1 MKYLVPAA
9 LAAALAA
16 CGQPAANDAAAPAN
30 DAGATSTANMTA
42 NAAPSW
48 GEARPVAERYQP
60 HFNQRWSQGGAAVTP
75 AEVEQMLGAQNPR
88 EVVTALYGNGE
99 NSRWDTVASGIA
111 KGDPAWLALAVRLAQ
126 GTDAGTSDDFAIA
139 AGDALTTN
147 PTGALRLLSQIEM
160 GVGACTEN
168 GFEVPA
174 EQARIFFQTARAS
187 LDQVTDP
194 ALRALKDSCINQLRQ
209 GEAGYP
215 GLGGATPTAATNVA
229 K

>member
-1 MKYLVPAA
+1 MKYSLIAA

-16 CGQPAANDAAAPAN
+16 CAQPADNSVATPKN
-30 DAGATSTANMTA
+30 DAGPVSNGAAATAPVTLSYGTAN
-42 NAAPSW
+42 P
-48 GEARPVAERYQP
+48 PAERYRAY
-60 HFNQRWSQGGAAVTP
+60 FEQRWGRSGAPVTP
-75 AEVEQMLGAQNPR
+75 AEVEQMLRSQAPR
-88 EVVTALYGNGE
+88 EVVSALYGNGE

-111 KGDPAWLALAVRLAQ
+111 KGDPAWLALAVRLSE

-147 PTGALRLLSQIEM
+147 PTGTLRMLSQIPM
-160 GVGACTEN
+160 GAGACTEN

-187 LDQVTDP
+187 VEQVTDP
-194 ALRALKDSCINQLRQ
+194 ELRALKGTCSDQLRQ
-209 GEAGYP
+209 GEARYP
-215 GLGGATPTAATNVA
+215 GLGGTAN

>member
-16 CGQPAANDAAAPAN
+16 CSQPAAN
-30 DAGATSTANMTA
+30 TA
-42 NAAPSW
+42 NAPATNDSGATGTNSSAPAAQSY
-48 GEARPVAERYQP
+48 GEAGAPAERYRP
-60 HFNQRWSQGGAAVTP
+60 HFDQRWARGGAAVTP
-75 AEVEQMLGAQNPR
+75 AEVEQMLASQGPR
-88 EVVTALYGNGE
+88 EVVTALYGTGE

-111 KGDPAWLALAVRLAQ
+111 KGDPAWLALAVRLSQ

-147 PTGALRLLSQIEM
+147 PTGALRLLSQIPM
-160 GVGACTEN
+160 AAGACTEN

-187 LDQVTDP
+187 LDRVT
-194 ALRALKDSCINQLRQ
+194 AAELQALKGTCIDQLRQ
-209 GEAGYP
+209 GEARYP
-215 GLGGATPTAATNVA
+215 GLGGAAV
-229 K
+229 KQ